1 MAQWQGATLS
11 RISAVKRRYVVYLRD
26 CFRAAQG
33 VLRHLFGPSP
43 GATGSEECLELG
55 GSAADFWTALVTC
68 ETISEAKAALRQR
81 YNVKPKRLESDL
93 RAFVKSLVDRQF
105 LETEGTADA
114 ISS

>member
-1 MAQWQGATLS
+1 MSCTYETASVPLKGFYATFS
-11 RISAVKRRYVVYLRD
+11 D
-26 CFRAAQG
+26 Q
-33 VLRHLFGPSP
+33 VLV